1 MKRSTQLKPGKRA
14 ASPVDVAKVRR
25 HLLSGGIATRPGETL
40 TKGELKAVFDSD
52 KAVLAR
58 ASRRAGEDVLV
69 KYNGVMAGAMNPRK
83 RSKPV

>member
-25 HLLSGGIATRPGETL
+25 HLFGDVATKSGATL
-40 TKGELKAVFDSD
+40 TKAELEAAFDSD
-52 KAVLAR
+52 KAILAQ
-58 ASRRAGEDVLV
+58 ASRKAGEDVLL
-69 KYNGVMAGAMNPRK
+69 KYNGVMAGPISPRK

>member
-25 HLLSGGIATRPGETL
+25 HLSGGIATRLGETL

-58 ASRRAGEDVLV
+58 ASRKAGEDVLV

>member
-14 ASPVDVAKVRR
+14 APPVDIAKVRR
-25 HLLSGGIATRPGETL
+25 HLSGGIATRPGETL

-52 KAVLAR
+52 KAVLAG

>member
-25 HLLSGGIATRPGETL
+25 HLSGGIGAKSGKTL
-40 TKGELKAVFDSD
+40 TKVELEAVFDSD
-52 KAVLAR
+52 KAILAQACR
-58 ASRRAGEDVLV
+58 MAGEDVLL
-69 KYNGVMAGAMNPRK
+69 KYNGVMAGAISPRK